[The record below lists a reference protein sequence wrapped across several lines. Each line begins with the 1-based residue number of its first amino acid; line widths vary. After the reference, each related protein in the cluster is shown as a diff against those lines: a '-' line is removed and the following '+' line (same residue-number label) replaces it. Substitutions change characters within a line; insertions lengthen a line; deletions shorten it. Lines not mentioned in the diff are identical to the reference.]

1 MKRDIAVIGLGTFG
15 EALSKK
21 LYDAGNNV
29 LAIDTNSDK
38 INHIKDYVT
47 EAIAADATN
56 ENILME
62 LNINK
67 VEAVILCMSNNF
79 ENLILSLTY
88 LKKIKAKKVYAKA
101 NTEIQKEILLKIG
114 ADEVILPEKE
124 AALQLANKLDR
135 PNIKEIFKIDDEI
148 ELIEVKVPPSIAGK
162 SLTQLDLR
170 KKYQITALILKKNGE
185 KTNVITDP
193 NSILEENDILL
204 VTGEKNEV
212 VKVFS

>member
-148 ELIEVKVPPSIAGK
+148 E
-162 SLTQLDLR
+162 
-170 KKYQITALILKKNGE
+170 
-185 KTNVITDP
+185 
-193 NSILEENDILL
+193 
-204 VTGEKNEV
+204 
-212 VKVFS
+212 